1 MKSVYDNVCAVGLDV
16 HYKFTTV
23 SMRDEEARLVRR
35 ERLDHCDRARL
46 RQVLG
51 RWPKEVPMVMEAS
64 FGWGWLADLMVELG
78 LNPQLCNCYK
88 LEQMRK
94 ARGPAKTN
102 RKDADLLS
110 QLPFEKDQWWKVWM
124 SPPQVRDLREQMRHR
139 SSLVAVQTQTKNR
152 ISALFHRHG
161 IIHDFSDLFGVAG
174 RQFLA
179 QVCQAGKAGEV
190 VLPPGAAG
198 ALEGLLALLDFVR
211 SQLADIARQLRCQL
225 ESDQVI
231 ARLDGIPGIGLIL
244 AHTLLAEIGQIERFK
259 SHRALANYCLLAPIP
274 DDTGEDDGSKPIG
287 RHLGKRGNQTLKW
300 AMLEAARLA
309 VRKGGK
315 WRRIFDAATQN
326 GRNSRN
332 RGYIKVARE
341 LVKVVY
347 VVLKRGVEYSDTPP
361 ARPGSVPPQ
370 AQACDLAGLS
380 PRQQVEKFL
389 SSTRSGTGQSTRP
402 MAAVR

>member
-1 MKSVYDNVCAVGLDV
+1 MKSVYENVRAGGLDV

-23 SMRDEEARLVRR
+23 SMRDEQAKVVRR
-35 ERLDHCDRARL
+35 ERLDHRDRVQL
-46 RQVLG
+46 RAALSQ
-51 RWPKEVPMVMEAS
+51 WPKSVPMVMEAS

-102 RKDADLLS
+102 KKDADLLS
-110 QLPFEKDQWWKVWM
+110 LMPFEKTSWWRVWM
-124 SPPQVRDLREQMRHR
+124 SPPAVRDLREQMRHR

-161 IIHDFSDLFGVAG
+161 IMHEFSDLFGVSG
-174 RQFLA
+174 RKYLSQLCQSG
-179 QVCQAGKAGEV
+179 QVGQV
-190 VLPPGAAG
+190 VLLPGAHE
-198 ALEGLLALLDFVR
+198 ALQGLVELLDFVR
-211 SQLADIARQLRCQL
+211 GQLAKIARQLRCQL

-244 AHTLLAEIGQIERFK
+244 AHTLLAEIGRIERFR
-259 SHRALANYCLLAPIP
+259 SHRALANYCLLAPIAN
-274 DDTGEDDGSKPIG
+274 DTGLDDGSKPIG

-332 RGYIKVARE
+332 RGYIKVGRE
-341 LVKVVY
+341 LVKVVF
-347 VVLKRGVEYSDTPP
+347 VVLSRGVEYTDTPP
-361 ARPGSVPPQ
+361 ARPGSRP
-370 AQACDLAGLS
+370 AQSGMPEAAETS
-380 PRQQVEKFL
+380 PRAQMQTFL
-389 SSTRSGTGQSTRP
+389 SSTRSGTGQPLCP

>member
-1 MKSVYDNVCAVGLDV
+1 
-16 HYKFTTV
+16 
-23 SMRDEEARLVRR
+23 
-35 ERLDHCDRARL
+35 
-46 RQVLG
+46 
-51 RWPKEVPMVMEAS
+51 MVMEAS